1 MNDKLLKYYIE
12 TWGCQ
17 MNEEDSEKLSKGIML
32 NGIKTKPAY
41 FKMKKFDKSCY
52 IYEKTCQFDMSVR
65 FILADSNTS
74 ESFR

>member
-1 MNDKLLKYYIE
+1 MADFSL
-12 TWGCQ
+12 
-17 MNEEDSEKLSKGIML
+17 
-32 NGIKTKPAY
+32 
-41 FKMKKFDKSCY
+41 KMKKSDKSYY